1 MQPVVVT
8 EGLTKKFGRTK
19 AVLDLDLTIEQGETF
34 ALVGKS
40 DSGKSTVLNLLL
52 DLVHP
57 TSGRARVL
65 GFDTAKATYQVHREV
80 GWVPSHVVPPPRLTI
95 QGWLDRAR
103 SFRRSEIDGSLR
115 QRVIPLLDAALTDD
129 LSELSQSEL
138 GVVALVAALQKEPE
152 LLLLDEAI
160 ISMRAQ
166 LDLVK
171 EVLDEYS
178 AHGGTIL
185 MTSRDLSVAGRMAN
199 RVGLLDSGSLI
210 AAGTI
215 GELRERGRQRLEIV
229 FKNDPKHDI
238 FEQSPSVVGAVVQ
251 GNVARVLVLGKT
263 DPVVAIARQ
272 HGADQII
279 LHEAGIDE
287 LVADLRQL
295 KEAS

>member
-1 MQPVVVT
+1 MQPVVIT

-19 AVLDLDLTIEQGETF
+19 AVLDLDLTVEQGETF

-65 GFDTAKATYQVHREV
+65 GADTAKASYQVHREV

-95 QGWLDRAR
+95 QGWLDRSR

-115 QRVIPLLDAALTDD
+115 QRVIPLLDAALTDN

-160 ISMRAQ
+160 IGMRAQ

-171 EVLDEYS
+171 EILNEFS
-178 AHGGTIL
+178 SHGGTTL
-185 MTSRDLSVAGRMAN
+185 MTSRDLSVAGRMAH

-210 AAGTI
+210 ASGTI

-229 FKNDPKHDI
+229 FKSDPRHDI

-251 GNVARVLVLGKT
+251 GNIARVLVHGKT
-263 DPVVAIARQ
+263 DSVVAIARQ

-279 LHEAGIDE
+279 LHESGVDE